1 MGRVVTLE
9 IPPRSAHLALVRQV
23 VDSTARI
30 GGMLSD
36 RRLDDL
42 RLAVSEACANALD
55 AQREA
60 GSEAPVAVSIELDE
74 DRVTVT
80 VTDHAGGFAV
90 DEVDPIPPA
99 TDPRRLGHERGLGI
113 PLMRSLVDEVTFAA
127 TADGTTVH
135 LVVHREDLRE
145 NPPNQV

>member
-9 IPPRSAHLALVRQV
+9 VPPRSAHLALVRQV

-30 GGMLSD
+30 GGVLTD

-55 AQREA
+55 AQGVAE
-60 GSEAPVAVSIELDE
+60 SDTPIAVSIELADE
-74 DRVTVT
+74 TVTVT

-90 DEVDPIPPA
+90 DAVDPLPPA

-113 PLMRSLVDEVTFAA
+113 PLMRSLVDELSFVA
-127 TADGTTVH
+127 TGDGTAVR
-135 LVVHREDLRE
+135 LVVHGERSRE
-145 NPPNQV
+145 NPRKDV